1 MYAEQAYR
9 AHGVLRAA
17 ISMTDLPFPYAPVY
31 RNMRPVEKLD
41 RIEEVLENLA
51 DEKITNEEA
60 IKRIKEVLDEE

>member
-1 MYAEQAYR
+1 
-9 AHGVLRAA
+9 
-17 ISMTDLPFPYAPVY
+17 
-31 RNMRPVEKLD
+31 MRPVDKLD